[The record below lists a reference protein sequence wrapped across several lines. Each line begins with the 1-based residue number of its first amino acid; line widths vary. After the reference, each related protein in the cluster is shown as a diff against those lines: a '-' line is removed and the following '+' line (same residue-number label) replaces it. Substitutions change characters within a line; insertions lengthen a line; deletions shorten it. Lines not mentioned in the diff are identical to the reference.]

1 LSANA
6 TSTIPRGA
14 AATSRAS
21 SFLASSIGRK
31 VVMAVTGVVL
41 VGYVVGHML
50 GNLQLYLGPE
60 ALNAYALKLR
70 EIPALLWGV
79 RVLLLASVLL
89 HIWAAASLTRTN
101 MAARGIGYRERRNRE
116 STYASRTMRWSGV
129 ILLLFVVYHLLHL
142 TLGTVHP
149 SFVHGDVYHNVVVG
163 LRAGIAPFFYIV
175 AMLALG
181 LHMYHGVWSLMQTV
195 GLSHPK
201 YDRLRYAFAAL
212 VTAVVVLGNLS
223 FPIAVMTGLV
233 KERLPSSEA
242 TAPRATDSFR
252 REGRGVRRSTPRLND
267 DASAGVSGGAPQH
280 PLTR

>member
-6 TSTIPRGA
+6 IPTTTREA
-14 AATSRAS
+14 TATSRAS

-41 VGYVVGHML
+41 VGYVVVHML
-50 GNLQLYLGPE
+50 GNLQLYLGPA
-60 ALNAYALKLR
+60 ALNAYAVKLR
-70 EIPALLWGV
+70 EMPALLWGV
-79 RVLLLASVLL
+79 RLLLLGSVAL
-89 HIWAAASLTRTN
+89 HVWAAASLTRTN

-142 TLGTVHP
+142 TVGSVHP
-149 SFVHGDVYHNVVVG
+149 DFVPGDVYHNMVVG
-163 LRAGIAPFFYIV
+163 LRAGIAPFFYIL

-201 YDRLRYAFAAL
+201 YDRLRYALAGL
-212 VTAVVVLGNLS
+212 VTVVVVLGNLS

-233 KERLPSSEA
+233 KEP
-242 TAPRATDSFR
+242 
-252 REGRGVRRSTPRLND
+252 
-267 DASAGVSGGAPQH
+267 ASRTIVTGSRP
-280 PLTR
+280 

>member
-6 TSTIPRGA
+6 IPTSSRGE
-14 AATSRAS
+14 TTLGRAS

-31 VVMAVTGVVL
+31 VVMAVTGLVL

-50 GNLQLYLGPE
+50 GNLQLYLGPA
-60 ALNAYALKLR
+60 ALNGYAAKLR
-70 EIPALLWGV
+70 EMPALLWGV
-79 RVLLLASVLL
+79 RLLLLVSVLL
-89 HIWAAASLTRTN
+89 HVWAAASLTRTN
-101 MAARGIGYRERRNRE
+101 MAARGIGYRERRSRD

-142 TLGTVHP
+142 TVGTVHP
-149 SFVHGDVYHNVVVG
+149 SFVPGDVYHNVVAG

-195 GLSHPK
+195 GLSHPR
-201 YDRLRYAFAAL
+201 YDRLRYALAAL

-223 FPIAVMTGLV
+223 FPIAVMAGLV
-233 KERLPSSEA
+233 KERAAPSVA
-242 TAPRATDSFR
+242 T
-252 REGRGVRRSTPRLND
+252 TPR
-267 DASAGVSGGAPQH
+267 H
-280 PLTR
+280 

>member
-6 TSTIPRGA
+6 IPTTTRGA
-14 AATSRAS
+14 IATSRAS

-50 GNLQLYLGPE
+50 GNLQIYLGPA
-60 ALNAYALKLR
+60 ALNAYAVKLR
-70 EIPALLWGV
+70 EMPALLWGV
-79 RVLLLASVLL
+79 RLLLLVSVAL
-89 HIWAAASLTRTN
+89 HVWAAVSLTRTN

-129 ILLLFVVYHLLHL
+129 ILLLFIVYHLLHL
-142 TLGTVHP
+142 TVGTVHP
-149 SFVHGDVYHNVVVG
+149 SFVPGDVYHNVVAG
-163 LRAGIAPFFYIV
+163 LHAGIAPFFYIV
-175 AMLALG
+175 SMLALG
-181 LHMYHGVWSLMQTV
+181 LHLYHGIWSLMQTV

-223 FPIAVMTGLV
+223 FPLAVMTGLV
-233 KERLPSSEA
+233 KEPASRSLA
-242 TAPRATDSFR
+242 VGPRR
-252 REGRGVRRSTPRLND
+252 
-267 DASAGVSGGAPQH
+267 
-280 PLTR
+280 